1 MFPSVMRTLR
11 TEMGRAVLLSKLREH
26 TLGTQATM
34 EPAQFDMLAT
44 LLNAVLAAASRSP
57 DRQRDDELGI
67 AAALI
72 PLACSFCRVRYT
84 YTYTPIRYTHTYT
97 PSPYSRVD
105 YTDYS
110 ARVRALFYYVR
121 ASCLCSCDRANARR
135 RQQFCSPHPNSTC
148 ARDCRA
154 AVTATGT
161 DFIRVPL

>member
-44 LLNAVLAAASRSP
+44 LLNAVLASDSRSP

-72 PLACSFCRVRYT
+72 PLACSFCRVR
-84 YTYTPIRYTHTYT
+84 
-97 PSPYSRVD
+97 
-105 YTDYS
+105 
-110 ARVRALFYYVR
+110 ACVRALRCVALR
-121 ASCLCSCDRANARR
+121 APLCL
-135 RQQFCSPHPNSTC
+135 
-148 ARDCRA
+148 A
-154 AVTATGT
+154 ASH
-161 DFIRVPL
+161 